1 MKRMKRQNK
10 KPDAAFERHNVVTIP
25 PLRAPPFQMHVYRR
39 IIDQEVTLFN
49 KTGAGPKVVL

>member
-25 PLRAPPFQMHVYRR
+25 PLRAPPSKCIYIAELLAMEY
-39 IIDQEVTLFN
+39 T
-49 KTGAGPKVVL
+49 